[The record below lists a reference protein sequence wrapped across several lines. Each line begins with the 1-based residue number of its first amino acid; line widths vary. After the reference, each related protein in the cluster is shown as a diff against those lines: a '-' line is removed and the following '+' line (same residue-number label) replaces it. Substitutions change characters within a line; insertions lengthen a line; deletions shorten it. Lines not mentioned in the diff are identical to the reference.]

1 MGMLSYLAKRLAG
14 FVPLLVG
21 ISFVSF
27 MVMALAP
34 GSPVD
39 LMTNMNPKASPEAR
53 VQLEKYYGLDR
64 PLPVQYGLWLGR
76 IVRGDLGTSFS
87 RDRRPVLDKILEALP
102 ITLLL
107 NVLDLMLI
115 LVLAIPIGIYS
126 AARQY
131 SFGDRVTTVFVFVGF
146 AMPGFWIALLA
157 MMVFGEQLGWLPIS
171 GLRSLDYDSLTTLG
185 KAGDRLAH
193 LVLPVGIAAI
203 TGLAGMS
210 RYMRS
215 SMLEVLRQDYVQT
228 ARAKGLPERVVL
240 LRHAL
245 RNALLPVVTLL
256 GLSIPGLIGG
266 AVIAETIFAIPGMGR
281 LFYTSVLAR
290 DYPVVMGITLIGA
303 VLTLI
308 GNLAADL
315 LYVAVDPRLRKR

>member
-1 MGMLSYLAKRLAG
+1 MLAYLARRLAG
-14 FVPLLVG
+14 FVPLLLG

-39 LMTNMNPKASPEAR
+39 LMTDMNPKASPEAR
-53 VQLEKYYGLDR
+53 VQLEKYYGLDQ
-64 PLPVQYGLWLGR
+64 PLYVQYGLWLKR
-76 IVRGDLGTSFS
+76 IAQGDLGTSFS
-87 RDRRPVLDKILEALP
+87 RDRRPVLDKIAEALP
-102 ITLLL
+102 VTLLL
-107 NVLDLMLI
+107 NVLDLALI
-115 LVLAIPIGIYS
+115 LMLAIPIGVYS

-131 SFGDRVTTVFVFVGF
+131 SVADRIITVLVFVGF

-171 GLRSLDYDSLTTLG
+171 GLRSLDHDSMSTLG
-185 KAGDRLAH
+185 QAWDRLSH
-193 LVLPVGIAAI
+193 LILPVGISAV

-215 SMLEVLRQDYVQT
+215 SMLEVLRQDYIQT
-228 ARAKGLPERVVL
+228 ARAKGLSERVVL
-240 LRHAL
+240 MRHAL

-281 LFYTSVLAR
+281 LFYTAVLSR

-303 VLTLI
+303 LLTLV
-308 GNLAADL
+308 GNLVADL

>member
-1 MGMLSYLAKRLAG
+1 MLAYLAKRLAG
-14 FVPLLVG
+14 FVPLLLG

-39 LMTNMNPKASPEAR
+39 LMTDMNPKASPEAR

-64 PLPVQYGLWLGR
+64 PLYVQYGLWISR
-76 IVRGDLGTSFS
+76 IAKGDLGVSFS
-87 RDRRPVLDKILEALP
+87 RDRRPVLDKIVEALP
-102 ITLLL
+102 VTLLI
-107 NVLDLMLI
+107 NVLDLALI
-115 LVLAIPIGIYS
+115 LAMAIPIGIYS

-131 SFGDRVTTVFVFVGF
+131 SLADRVITVLVFVGF

-171 GLRSLDYDSLTTLG
+171 GLRSLDYDSMSMLG

-193 LVLPVGIAAI
+193 LVLPVGISAI

-215 SMLEVLRQDYVQT
+215 SMLEVLRQDYIQT
-228 ARAKGLPERVVL
+228 ARAKGLSERVVL
-240 LRHAL
+240 MRHAL

-303 VLTLI
+303 VLTLV
-308 GNLAADL
+308 GNLVADL

>member
-1 MGMLSYLAKRLAG
+1 MLSYLARRVAG
-14 FVPLLVG
+14 FVPLLLG

-27 MVMALAP
+27 MVMAMAP

-39 LMTNMNPKASPEAR
+39 LMTDMNPKASPEAR
-53 VQLEKYYGLDR
+53 EALEKSYGLDQ
-64 PLPVQYGLWLGR
+64 PLYVQYGLWLGR
-76 IVRGDLGTSFS
+76 IVKGDFGTSFS

-102 ITLLL
+102 ITLMI
-107 NVLDLMLI
+107 NVLELGLI
-115 LVLAIPIGIYS
+115 LMLAIPIGVWS
-126 AARQY
+126 AARQHTLA
-131 SFGDRVTTVFVFVGF
+131 DRVVTVLVFIGF

-171 GLRSLDYDSLTTLG
+171 GLHSLDYDSMTTLG
-185 KAGDRLAH
+185 KAADRAAH
-193 LVLPVGIAAI
+193 LVLPVGISAV

-228 ARAKGLPERVVL
+228 ARAKGLSERVVL
-240 LRHAL
+240 LRHAM

-281 LFYTSVLAR
+281 LFFTSVLAR

-303 VLTLI
+303 MLTLV
-308 GNLAADL
+308 GNLVADM
-315 LYVAVDPRLRKR
+315 LYVAVDPRLRRR

>member
-1 MGMLSYLAKRLAG
+1 MIAYLAKRLAG

-39 LMTNMNPKASPEAR
+39 LMTDMNPKASPEAR
-53 VQLEKYYGLDR
+53 EQLEKYYGLDQ
-64 PLPVQYGLWLGR
+64 PLHVQYGLWLGR
-76 IVRGDLGTSFS
+76 IAKGDLGTSFS
-87 RDRRPVLDKILEALP
+87 RDRRPVLDKITEALP
-102 ITLLL
+102 ITLLI
-107 NVLDLMLI
+107 NVLDLVLI
-115 LVLAIPIGIYS
+115 LALAIPIGIYS
-126 AARQY
+126 ASRQY
-131 SFGDRVTTVFVFVGF
+131 SLGDRIITVFVFVGF

-171 GLRSLDYDSLTTLG
+171 GLRSLDYDSMSMLG
-185 KAGDRLAH
+185 KAWDRISH
-193 LVLPVGIAAI
+193 LILPVGISAV

-215 SMLEVLRQDYVQT
+215 SMLEVLRQDYIQT
-228 ARAKGLPERVVL
+228 ARAKGLSERVVTM
-240 LRHAL
+240 RHAL

-266 AVIAETIFAIPGMGR
+266 AVIGETIFAIPGMGR

-303 VLTLI
+303 LLTLV
-308 GNLAADL
+308 GNLVADL